1 MSENKDYML
10 ELSSRSGKVSFRQVL
25 NLMDYI
31 RNETETAPLTE
42 ALLQLGQIYRLL
54 DKRLELNLASRM
66 KVSATSCVAVVVKWL
81 SLFHLIKKLKLV

>member
-1 MSENKDYML
+1 MSENKYMRQ
-10 ELSSRSGKVSFRQVL
+10 LSSRSGKVSFRQVL

-54 DKRLELNLASRM
+54 DKRSELNLASRM
-66 KVSATSCVAVVVKWL
+66 TVSATSCVAVVVKL
-81 SLFHLIKKLKLV
+81 LQN